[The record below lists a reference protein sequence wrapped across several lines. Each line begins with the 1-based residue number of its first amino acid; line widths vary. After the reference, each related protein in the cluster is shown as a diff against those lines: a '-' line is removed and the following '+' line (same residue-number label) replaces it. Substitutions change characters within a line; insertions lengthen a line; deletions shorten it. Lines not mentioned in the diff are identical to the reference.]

1 MAAQPRLALKA
12 LASATVAASAL
23 LLAAGCAPQRQTPD
37 VDAVR
42 LGVLLGFTGPI
53 ESLTP
58 AMAASADMAI
68 EEVNASGLLL
78 GGVPVEALR
87 ADSTCIDN
95 AAATTAAERLVS
107 EGVNGIVGADCSGV
121 TKAVLTNVALPNS
134 VAMISPS
141 ATSPTLSTVED
152 NGLFFRTAPS
162 DTRQGQIMSDV
173 ILDRGIRKVA
183 VTYTNNDYGQGLN
196 DSFVAAYEA
205 AGGEITIAASHEDGR
220 GDYTAEVAALGG
232 TDAEVLVVIG
242 YADQGGAGIIRSALD
257 TGAFDTFAL
266 VDGMISESLT
276 EKFGADINGSF
287 GQLPGSS
294 SEGAT
299 IFEEMATAKGVDG
312 TSGFTKES
320 YDAAALMLLAMQ
332 AANSATPADYIQKVE
347 AVANAP
353 GELIQ
358 PGELGKALDILA
370 SGGDVDYDGAS
381 SVELIGPGESAGN
394 YREIEIVDSKI
405 ETVKYR

>member
-1 MAAQPRLALKA
+1 M
-12 LASATVAASAL
+12 
-23 LLAAGCAPQRQTPD
+23 
-37 VDAVR
+37 DAVR

-332 AANSATPADYIQKVE
+332 AANSATPADYIQEVE

-394 YREIEIVDSKI
+394 YREIEIIDAKI
-405 ETVKYR
+405 ETAKYR